1 MRCRTIVENGRLY
14 DMDLMSIT
22 RVSDNVTI
30 KGILLY
36 KVTGISDI
44 LSQYGSKPY
53 KKIILSYPATIVIW
67 NDGTKTVVKCQEG
80 EHFDKEKG
88 VAMCFMKKFLGNKS
102 NFNNVF
108 RDCGALNEGVKDE

>member
-1 MRCRTIVENGRLY
+1 MISKTILENGNVYYMNLMEIARDSFGEVTIRGILKKITAE
-14 DMDLMSIT
+14 DSLMSH
-22 RVSDNVTI
+22 
-30 KGILLY
+30 
-36 KVTGISDI
+36 
-44 LSQYGSKPY
+44 SKPY
-53 KKIILSYPATIVIW
+53 KKIIFMYPATIVIW
-67 NDGTKTVVKCQEG
+67 NDGTKTVVKCQKG